1 MNNPQI
7 EYTYKLFKGADNNVY
22 VSVGPLMKDIE
33 LSIEKLYDMN
43 IDHLSD
49 ENKQIF
55 DLKLLGLKTVYE
67 FLGALQ
73 MEQTLKDKAQEL
85 KGEVPLNTEANFT
98 LTGASPD
105 NKVH

>member
-1 MNNPQI
+1 MKNPEI
-7 EYTYKLFKGADNNVY
+7 EYTYKLFKGADNHLY

-73 MEQTLKDKAQEL
+73 MEQNLKDAKEEL
-85 KGEVPLNTEANFT
+85 KGQVPLNTDSNFT
-98 LTGASPD
+98 LTGASP
-105 NKVH
+105 KVH

>member
-1 MNNPQI
+1 MENPQI
-7 EYTYKLFKGADNNVY
+7 EYTYKLYKGVDNEVY

-33 LSIEKLYDMN
+33 LSITKLYDMN
-43 IDHLSD
+43 IEHLSD

-73 MEQTLKDKAQEL
+73 MEQTLKDKL
-85 KGEVPLNTEANFT
+85 KQLNGNIDISTESNFT
-98 LTGASPD
+98 LTGASP
-105 NKVH
+105 KVH